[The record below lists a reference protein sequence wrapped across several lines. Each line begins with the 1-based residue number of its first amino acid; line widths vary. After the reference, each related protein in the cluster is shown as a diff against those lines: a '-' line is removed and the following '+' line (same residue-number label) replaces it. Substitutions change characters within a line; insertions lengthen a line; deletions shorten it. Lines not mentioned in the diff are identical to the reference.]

1 MTEEHILVELAKQTP
16 LVIVIDVESVKKWT
30 EIEID
35 LSTFTTLGKVRL
47 RVAWNSQRQCVVATR
62 LPDRLVQTPTGAKRP
77 SSEESSSSDEEEE
90 EDVVKYPRS
99 ERRIFDGN
107 WFARWAVLLD
117 LQRTWNFRLWTPKM
131 LGFQMDLKQ
140 IRDLFLNSWVEATQA
155 TEAVESALLDGDIE
169 TDALF
174 AISTEEDR
182 AILGVML
189 VSLEGGLDDHDPAT
203 PLHLHYF
210 GTRQI
215 KKPIGSA
222 MLMALIEMTIKE
234 QIESID
240 LKTKILEQYSDE
252 PTKAWRIYRRF
263 GFRPFAL
270 RDLVNAGAE
279 LLGITVNVR
288 HLYTE
293 EILGQFARDRAFT
306 LSQPLL

>member
-107 WFARWAVLLD
+107 WFARWPILLD

-270 RDLVNAGAE
+270 RDLVNVGAE

-288 HLYTE
+288 HLYTD

>member
-1 MTEEHILVELAKQTP
+1 MTEEHVLVELAKQTP

-77 SSEESSSSDEEEE
+77 SIEESSSSDEEEE

-107 WFARWAVLLD
+107 WFARWPILLD

-174 AISTEEDR
+174 AISTEPDR

-270 RDLVNAGAE
+270 RDLVNVGAE

-288 HLYTE
+288 HLYTD

>member
-1 MTEEHILVELAKQTP
+1 MTEERVLVELAKQTP

-77 SSEESSSSDEEEE
+77 SIEESSSSDEEEE

-107 WFARWAVLLD
+107 WFARWPILLD

-140 IRDLFLNSWVEATQA
+140 IRDLFLNTWVEATQA

-174 AISTEEDR
+174 AISTEPDR

-270 RDLVNAGAE
+270 RDLVNVGAE

-288 HLYTE
+288 HVYTD

>member
-1 MTEEHILVELAKQTP
+1 MTEERVLVELAKQTP

-107 WFARWAVLLD
+107 WFARWPILLD

-140 IRDLFLNSWVEATQA
+140 IRDLFLNTWVEATQA

-174 AISTEEDR
+174 AISTEPDR

-270 RDLVNAGAE
+270 RDLVNVGAE

-288 HLYTE
+288 HLYTD

>member
-77 SSEESSSSDEEEE
+77 SIEESSSSDEEEE

-107 WFARWAVLLD
+107 WFARWPILLD

-270 RDLVNAGAE
+270 RDLVNVGAE

-288 HLYTE
+288 HLYTD